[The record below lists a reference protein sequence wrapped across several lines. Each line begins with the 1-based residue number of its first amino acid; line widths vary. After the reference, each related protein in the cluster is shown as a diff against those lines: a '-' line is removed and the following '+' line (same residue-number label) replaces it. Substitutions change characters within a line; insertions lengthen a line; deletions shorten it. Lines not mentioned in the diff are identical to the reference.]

1 MKVANKFHDKQHRVD
16 VFLGHEI
23 EEPTELRFLR
33 RLCADLEAIGDPVL
47 ILGNFYCGPLRT
59 QIDFVVVTSRG
70 ATVVEVKGF
79 RLPVAG
85 GVNGQWTSLLP
96 SGERRT
102 ISSKNPF
109 QQGLDA
115 RHAVTDALS
124 RATAVDSSRA
134 KQAVGG
140 NLCLFP
146 EPLAGS
152 SIPTSNFKCMVGGY
166 RQLLSQIKESRAGA
180 VPLEIWREFAS
191 SIGLVQCTEGNPG
204 AGELLSAE
212 YRVQWQTTIA
222 ATSRPFVPLALMV
235 DGQETSLDECVQ
247 RLSEGDNLLIVGA
260 SGSGKSRILEVLS
273 TRAASAGMLPMM
285 VEARVFVGS
294 LGPLLERSIALTTRY
309 SLADV
314 LQGARRSGN
323 SAVVLVDGFNECPA
337 IHQNALTRALFAL
350 YRRHGMQVVVTSQSE
365 MPIPWLPC
373 HAAIVPEPTKS
384 HRRAVLES
392 HLGRAAEPA
401 EQDALEVA
409 ATAHDAEI
417 LTSVIGRHEYLDSRF
432 SLYSAFTR
440 HRLGSLAA
448 VAHPALA
455 KVAER
460 MRETFLSSLSEHEV
474 LRELT
479 SILDSGLVAAQ
490 VWDMA
495 RHSGLMVFRSSRAFF
510 RHDLIA
516 DYFSTVSLLT
526 HCQEVDATAR
536 ALARPIYGP
545 LVEFAVGACETL
557 ADLGRL
563 LHGASPELLIA
574 CIDGKCGAKARS
586 LVLDQVRDMLDVVV
600 SDYRQL
606 ILELETD
613 EAGRHHINA
622 RLPDGVETRSYGNY
636 MAVVPHALSH
646 GLLPDV
652 MRAFRTVDRFIW
664 DEAERL
670 RARYPDIKVA
680 FRRRAYNAIYGSP
693 GSINVCAMHE
703 IQQGFGLLGCRS
715 GSTALSAAL
724 WEKLSTPMQLYP
736 GQLLIVAGA
745 ANRVAPLPNHVP
757 RNFATVVQELWDLGI
772 QRLRLEVVDLVRRI
786 GPHLDA
792 EQEQELRNKLDSWL
806 SDNDIFTNALVFD
819 ALQGIGGPETD
830 LSVESAYDE
839 FLAALRMTP
848 SALASER
855 AMHLYV
861 CTFDHP
867 CDALYYEAFYE
878 RLTDTERQEV
888 LVRAAGATYADL
900 TTSMV
905 IAELARNPARAAVP
919 CFQKFAQTPDLSG
932 TWTQSAVETYLRSIA
947 ALADMRVDLV
957 SVDEDTSGTST
968 WHYAARLLHF
978 LARHPEEAAGARQA
992 ALWAQLE
999 SCGVAH
1005 AFDVVM
1011 RVETCTLFDGKDSRV
1026 SFLPSCGDGMRRLAR
1041 AALGPGYRP
1050 ETEFRQLA
1058 RWRDLM
1064 TEHRVFALQ
1073 VLGHV
1078 GRKTDLELVRLWT
1091 EDANL
1096 GKHAIA
1102 AARALEL
1109 PRQDVDSD
1117 DARKAR
1123 GDI

>member
-1 MKVANKFHDKQHRVD
+1 MKVANKFHDKQHCVE

-47 ILGNFYCGPLRT
+47 ILGNFYCGPHRT
-59 QIDFVVVTSRG
+59 QIDFVVVTARG

-85 GVNGQWTSLLP
+85 GVNGQWTSLLAN
-96 SGERRT
+96 GARRT

-152 SIPTSNFKCMVGGY
+152 SIPNSNFKCVVGGY

-180 VPLEIWREFAS
+180 VPLEMWREFAS
-191 SIGLVQCTEGNPG
+191 GLGLAQRTAGNPSEW
-204 AGELLSAE
+204 ELFSAE
-212 YRVQWQTTIA
+212 YRVQWQTAIA
-222 ATSRPFVPLALMV
+222 ATSRPFVPLPLMV
-235 DGQETSLDECVQ
+235 DGQETSLDECIQ

-260 SGSGKSRILEVLS
+260 SGSGKSRILEALS
-273 TRAASAGMLPMM
+273 TRAASAGMLPVT
-285 VEARVFVGS
+285 VEARVFGGN
-294 LGPLLERSIALTTRY
+294 LRPLLERSVALTTCY

-314 LQGARRSGN
+314 LHGARRSGN

-337 IHQNALTRALFAL
+337 IHQCALTRALFAL
-350 YRRHGMQVVVTSQSE
+350 YRRYGVQVVVTSQSE
-365 MPIPWLPC
+365 MSIPWLPC
-373 HAAIVPEPTKS
+373 HVAIVPEPTKS
-384 HRRAVLES
+384 HLRAVLES
-392 HLGRAAEPA
+392 HLGRVAEPA

-417 LTSVIGRHEYLDSRF
+417 LASVIGCEAYLDSRF

-440 HRLGSLAA
+440 QCLGSLAA

-479 SILDSGLVAAQ
+479 SILDSGVVAAQ
-490 VWDMA
+490 VWEMA
-495 RHSGLMVFRSSRAFF
+495 RHSGLMVFRSGRVFF

-536 ALARPIYGP
+536 ALARPIYAP
-545 LVEFAVGACETL
+545 LVEFAVGAYGTL
-557 ADLGRL
+557 ANLARL
-563 LHGASPELLIA
+563 LHGASPELLMA

-600 SDYRQL
+600 RDYRQL

-613 EAGRHHINA
+613 EVGRHHINA
-622 RLPDGVETRSYGNY
+622 RLPDGAETRSYGNY

-652 MRAFRTVDRFIW
+652 MRAFGTVDRFIW

-670 RARYPDIKVA
+670 RARYPDIRVA

-693 GSINVCAMHE
+693 SSVNVRAMHE
-703 IQQGFGLLGCRS
+703 IQQGFGLLGHRS
-715 GSTALSAAL
+715 GSMALSAAL
-724 WEKLSTPMQLYP
+724 WEMLSTPTELYP
-736 GQLLIVAGA
+736 GQLLIIAGA
-745 ANRVAPLPNHVP
+745 VNRVAPLPERVP
-757 RNFATVVQELWDLGI
+757 AHFATVVQALWDLGI
-772 QRLRLEVVDLVRRI
+772 QRLRLEVVELVRRV
-786 GPHLDA
+786 GPHLNV
-792 EQEQELRNKLDSWL
+792 EQERELRITLDSWL
-806 SDNDIFTNALVFD
+806 SDNDIFTNALIFD

-830 LSVESAYDE
+830 LSAESAYDE

-867 CDALYYEAFYE
+867 CDAFYCEAFHE

-888 LVRAAGATYADL
+888 LVRASDATYADL

-905 IAELARNPARAAVP
+905 ITELARNPAPAAVP
-919 CFQKFAQTPDLSG
+919 CFQKFARTPDLSS

-947 ALADMRVDLV
+947 ALADMGVDLK
-957 SVDEDTSGTST
+957 SVDGDASGTSA
-968 WHYAARLLHF
+968 WPYAARLLHF
-978 LARHPEEAAGARQA
+978 LARYPEEATGARQA

-999 SCGVAH
+999 SCGVARV
-1005 AFDVVM
+1005 FDVVM
-1011 RVETCTLFDGKDSRV
+1011 RVETSSLFDGKDSRM
-1026 SFLPSCGDGMRRLAR
+1026 SFLPACGEGLRRLAR
-1041 AALGPGYRP
+1041 AALIPGYRP

-1058 RWRDLM
+1058 QWHDLM
-1064 TEHRVFALQ
+1064 TEQRIFALQ

-1078 GRKTDLELVRLWT
+1078 GRKTDLELVRGWA
-1091 EDANL
+1091 EDASL

-1102 AARALEL
+1102 AARALES
-1109 PRQDVDSD
+1109 PQRHGNCD
-1117 DARKAR
+1117 DAS
-1123 GDI
+1123 